1 MKLNKREMT
10 MVLLTVAVVAVAFIL
25 MPLAG
30 QWSARQVQIKDL
42 RAKVAE
48 GQKLVNREAGI
59 RSRWSEMQS
68 NALAANTSQA
78 EQQFLKALDGWAR
91 DTGAEL
97 TSIMP
102 QWKNDSKD
110 YLTLACRVEAAGDL
124 GSLSKFLYAVE
135 KGPLA
140 VKLDSIEL
148 TARDAS
154 GQLMTLGLEL
164 NGLALSANNKK

>member
-10 MVLLTVAVVAVAFIL
+10 LVLLTAAAMAAAFIL

-30 QWSARQVQIKDL
+30 QWSARQTQIKDL
-42 RAKVAE
+42 RAKVLA
-48 GQKLVNREAGI
+48 GQTLVNHENI
-59 RSRWSEMQS
+59 LRSRWGEMRT

-78 EQQFLKALDGWAR
+78 EQQFLKALDGWAH
-91 DTGAEL
+91 DAGAEV
-97 TSIMP
+97 TSILP
-102 QWKNDSKD
+102 QWKNDSTN

-135 KGPLA
+135 RGPLA

-154 GQLMTLGLEL
+154 GQLMTLALEL
-164 NGLALSANNKK
+164 NGLALQTNGKK